1 MANEFV
7 TSLEDYAAKVAG
19 VNALDAAINAGLHVD
34 ESWTAI
40 KGRVAFILEKN
51 KDVKNRTLEPVVM
64 WLDGYLAGL
73 HYASN
78 NPVVEDKDHEWGE
91 SPDA

>member
-7 TSLEDYAAKVAG
+7 TALEDYAAKVAG
-19 VNALDAAINAGLHVD
+19 VNALDATLNAGLHVD

-40 KGRVAFILEKN
+40 KERVVYILDKN
-51 KDVKNRTLEPVVM
+51 EDVKDRTLEPVVM

-73 HYASN
+73 HYASHN
-78 NPVVEDKDHEWGE
+78 RIVEGKNHEWGE